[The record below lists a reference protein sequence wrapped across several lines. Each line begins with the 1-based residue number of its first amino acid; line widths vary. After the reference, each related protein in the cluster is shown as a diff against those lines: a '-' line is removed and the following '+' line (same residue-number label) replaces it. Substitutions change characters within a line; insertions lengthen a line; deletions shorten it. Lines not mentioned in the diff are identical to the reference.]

1 MNRKIKFGVIA
12 FTFFSIIACN
22 QEKKSNPANEKEFI
36 EKNKQMKGLVEE
48 VLTKEQQDA
57 LKSDEVIKIL
67 KEGNVRFTNNDLT
80 ARNHSKQVR
89 NSAYGQYPKAIV
101 LSCIDS
107 RVPVEDVFD
116 KGIGDLFVARNAGNI
131 INVDVLGGME
141 FACKV
146 SGAKLI
152 LVLGHEHCGAVKA
165 AIDNVEL
172 GNITAM
178 LEKIKPAVDDVV
190 YEGERT
196 SKNLDFVHMVCDSN
210 VNNSIEQI
218 RINSPILKE
227 MEDKGEIKIVGAYY
241 NMDTGKAEWLQ

>member
-1 MNRKIKFGVIA
+1 
-12 FTFFSIIACN
+12 
-22 QEKKSNPANEKEFI
+22 
-36 EKNKQMKGLVEE
+36 
-48 VLTKEQQDA
+48 
-57 LKSDEVIKIL
+57 
-67 KEGNVRFTNNDLT
+67 
-80 ARNHSKQVR
+80 
-89 NSAYGQYPKAIV
+89 
-101 LSCIDS
+101 
-107 RVPVEDVFD
+107 
-116 KGIGDLFVARNAGNI
+116 
-131 INVDVLGGME
+131 ME

-152 LVLGHEHCGAVKA
+152 LVLGHEHCDAVKA

-196 SKNLDFVHMVCDSN
+196 SKNLDFVHMVCDRN

-241 NMDTGKAEWLQ
+241 NMDTGKAEWLE